1 MIKKVTD
8 RKYLE
13 QIHELG
19 SYAFNSN
26 HTKEQRDIYLKK
38 NESVDNYVD
47 EVDGQ
52 VTSQI
57 VSYPYQVTINGQVMG
72 MSGIGDVATYPEARG
87 TGSIRLLFEAIFN
100 DLHEK
105 GTELSYLAPFSQT
118 FYRKFGYENIF
129 DYDEIRIPK
138 ETIVQIKPEKTGSIK
153 RVSWE
158 NKEVQETIKELYRKT
173 LGTHN
178 GSLVREDYWWD
189 FVLTFNQGRRLAIAY
204 DDKKQACGYIVYGL
218 IGASEFMIYEMSY
231 TNLFGLKK
239 LMTFVS
245 SHSGSFDEFVSTNL
259 PDPKILELFTE
270 TQNIVRKTHS
280 SMMARIVNFKEFI
293 EKFNFKSSP
302 TKEIVYLEVID
313 STCSWNNGIFKL
325 SIVNGKATC
334 EKIDSS
340 NEAMIHYSGSIQRWT
355 QIFMRRVTFEE
366 AQWLNLIDSKNESIN
381 FSELFSPSTPRLYDY
396 F

>member
-38 NESVDNYVD
+38 NEAIDNYVD

-52 VTSQI
+52 VTSQV

-158 NKEVQETIKELYRKT
+158 NKEAQETIKELYRKT
-173 LGTHN
+173 LGMHN
-178 GSLVREDYWWD
+178 GSLVREDYWWE

-302 TKEIVYLEVID
+302 TKEIVYLEVND
-313 STCSWNNGIFKL
+313 SACSWNNGIFKL
-325 SIVNGKATC
+325 SIVNGKSTC
-334 EKIDSS
+334 EKIDPS

-355 QIFMRRVTFEE
+355 QIFMGRVTFEE
-366 AQWLNLIDSKNESIN
+366 AQWLNLIDSKNESTN
-381 FSELFSPSTPRLYDY
+381 FSELFLPSTPRLYDY

>member
-38 NESVDNYVD
+38 NESIDNYVD

-52 VTSQI
+52 VTSQV

-105 GTELSYLAPFSQT
+105 GTELSYLAPFSQS

-158 NKEVQETIKELYRKT
+158 NKEAQETIKELYRKT

-178 GSLVREDYWWD
+178 GSLVREDYWWE

-259 PDPKILELFTE
+259 PDPKIIELFTE

-313 STCSWNNGIFKL
+313 NTCSWNNGIFKL
-325 SIVNGKATC
+325 TIVNGKSTC

-340 NEAMIHYSGSIQRWT
+340 NEPMIHYSGSIQRWT
-355 QIFMRRVTFEE
+355 QIFMGRVTFEE
-366 AQWLNLIDSKNESIN
+366 AQWLNLIDSKNESTN
-381 FSELFSPSTPRLYDY
+381 FSELFLPSTPRLYDY

>member
-38 NESVDNYVD
+38 NESIDNYVD

-52 VTSQI
+52 VTSQV

-105 GTELSYLAPFSQT
+105 GTELSYLAPFSQS

-178 GSLVREDYWWD
+178 GSLVREDYWWE

-325 SIVNGKATC
+325 SIVNGKSTC
-334 EKIDSS
+334 EKIDPS
-340 NEAMIHYSGSIQRWT
+340 NEPMIHYSGSIQRWT
-355 QIFMRRVTFEE
+355 QVFMGRVTFEE
-366 AQWLNLIDSKNESIN
+366 AQWLNLIDSKNESTN

>member
-38 NESVDNYVD
+38 NESIDNYVD

-105 GTELSYLAPFSQT
+105 GTELSYLAPFSQS

-138 ETIVQIKPEKTGSIK
+138 ETIVQIKPEKTGSVK
-153 RVSWE
+153 RVLWE
-158 NKEVQETIKELYRKT
+158 NKEAQETIKELYRKT

-204 DDKKQACGYIVYGL
+204 DDQKQACGYIVYGL

-302 TKEIVYLEVID
+302 TKEIVYLEVND

-325 SIVNGKATC
+325 SIVNGKSTC
-334 EKIDSS
+334 EKIDPS

-355 QIFMRRVTFEE
+355 QIFMGRVTFEE
-366 AQWLNLIDSKNESIN
+366 AQWLNLIDSKNESTN
-381 FSELFSPSTPRLYDY
+381 FSELFLPSTPRLYDY

>member
-38 NESVDNYVD
+38 NESIDNYVD

-105 GTELSYLAPFSQT
+105 GTELSYLAPFSQS

-138 ETIVQIKPEKTGSIK
+138 ETIVQIKPEKTGSVK
-153 RVSWE
+153 RVLWE
-158 NKEVQETIKELYRKT
+158 NKEAQETIKELYRKT

-204 DDKKQACGYIVYGL
+204 DDQKQACGYIVYGL

-302 TKEIVYLEVID
+302 RKEIVYLEVND

-325 SIVNGKATC
+325 SIVNGKSTC

-340 NEAMIHYSGSIQRWT
+340 NEPMIHYSGSIQRWT
-355 QIFMRRVTFEE
+355 QVFMGRVTFEE
-366 AQWLNLIDSKNESIN
+366 AQWLNLIDSKNESTN
-381 FSELFSPSTPRLYDY
+381 FSELFLPSTPRLYDY

>member
-38 NESVDNYVD
+38 NESIDNYVD

-52 VTSQI
+52 VISQV

-158 NKEVQETIKELYRKT
+158 NKEAQETIKELYRKT

-302 TKEIVYLEVID
+302 TKEIVYLEVND
-313 STCSWNNGIFKL
+313 SACSWNNGIFKL
-325 SIVNGKATC
+325 SIVNGKSTC
-334 EKIDSS
+334 EKIDPS

-355 QIFMRRVTFEE
+355 QIFMGRVTFEE
-366 AQWLNLIDSKNESIN
+366 AQWLNLIDSKNESTN
-381 FSELFSPSTPRLYDY
+381 FSELFLPSTPRLYDY

>member
-1 MIKKVTD
+1 MIRKVAD
-8 RKYLE
+8 RKFLE
-13 QIHELG
+13 QIYELG

-38 NESVDNYVD
+38 NESIDNYVD

-52 VTSQI
+52 VTSQM

-87 TGSIRLLFEAIFN
+87 TGSIRLLFEAVFN

-138 ETIVQIKPEKTGSIK
+138 ETISQIKPEKTGSVK
-153 RVSWE
+153 RVSWN
-158 NKEVQETIKELYRKT
+158 NKEEQEIIKELYRKT

-204 DDKKQACGYIVYGL
+204 DDNQQACGYIVYGL

-231 TNLFGLKK
+231 TNIFGLRK

-259 PDPKILELFTE
+259 PDPKIIELFTE

-325 SIVNGKATC
+325 SIINGKSTC
-334 EKIDSS
+334 EKIDPS

-355 QIFMRRVTFEE
+355 QIFMGRVTFEE
-366 AQWLNLIDSKNESIN
+366 AEWLNLIISKNEHTK
-381 FSELFSPSTPRLYDY
+381 FSELFSPSTPHLYDY

>member
-38 NESVDNYVD
+38 NESIDNYVD

-105 GTELSYLAPFSQT
+105 GTELSYLAPFSQS

-259 PDPKILELFTE
+259 PDPKIIELFTE

-313 STCSWNNGIFKL
+313 NTCSWNNGIFKL
-325 SIVNGKATC
+325 SIVNGKSTC

-340 NEAMIHYSGSIQRWT
+340 NEPMIHYSGSIQRWT
-355 QIFMRRVTFEE
+355 QIFMGRVTFEE
-366 AQWLNLIDSKNESIN
+366 AQWLNLIDSKNESTN
-381 FSELFSPSTPRLYDY
+381 FSELFLPSTPRLYDY

>member
-38 NESVDNYVD
+38 NESIDNYVD

-57 VSYPYQVTINGQVMG
+57 VGYPYQVTINGQVMG

-105 GTELSYLAPFSQT
+105 GTELSYLAPFSQS

-138 ETIVQIKPEKTGSIK
+138 ETIVQIKPEKTGSVK
-153 RVSWE
+153 RVLWE
-158 NKEVQETIKELYRKT
+158 NKEAQETIKELYRKT

-204 DDKKQACGYIVYGL
+204 DDQKQACGYIVYGL

-302 TKEIVYLEVID
+302 TKEIVYLEVND

-325 SIVNGKATC
+325 SIVNGKSTC
-334 EKIDSS
+334 EKIDPS

-355 QIFMRRVTFEE
+355 QIFMGRVTFEE
-366 AQWLNLIDSKNESIN
+366 AQWLNLIDSKNESTN
-381 FSELFSPSTPRLYDY
+381 FSELFLPSTPRLYDY

>member
-26 HTKEQRDIYLKK
+26 HTKEQREIYLKK
-38 NESVDNYVD
+38 NESIDNYVD

-52 VTSQI
+52 VISQI

-87 TGSIRLLFEAIFN
+87 TGSVRLLFEAIFN
-100 DLHEK
+100 DLREK

-158 NKEVQETIKELYRKT
+158 NKEAQESIKELYRKT

-204 DDKKQACGYIVYGL
+204 DDQNQACGYIVYGL

-259 PDPKILELFTE
+259 SDPKILELFSE

-280 SMMARIVNFKEFI
+280 SMMARIVNFNEFI
-293 EKFNFKSSP
+293 EKFSFKQ
-302 TKEIVYLEVID
+302 KENNVTLYLEVID
-313 STCSWNNGIFKL
+313 DVCSWNAGVFKL
-325 SIVNGKATC
+325 AISNGKATC

-340 NEAMIHYSGSIQRWT
+340 NDTMIHYSGSIQRWT
-355 QIFMRRVTFEE
+355 QIFMGRVSFED
-366 AQWLNLIDSKNESIN
+366 ALWMGLITQRKEDIG
-381 FSELFSPSTPRLYDY
+381 FSALFLPSTPRLYDY

>member
-38 NESVDNYVD
+38 NESIDNYVD

-52 VTSQI
+52 VTSQV

-158 NKEVQETIKELYRKT
+158 NKEAQETIKELYRKT

-325 SIVNGKATC
+325 SIINGKSTC
-334 EKIDSS
+334 EKIDPS
-340 NEAMIHYSGSIQRWT
+340 NEPMIHYSGSIQRWT
-355 QIFMRRVTFEE
+355 QIFMGRVTFEE

>member
-38 NESVDNYVD
+38 NESIDNYVD

-158 NKEVQETIKELYRKT
+158 NKEGQETIKELYSKT

-259 PDPKILELFTE
+259 PDPKIIELFTE

-313 STCSWNNGIFKL
+313 NTCSWNNGIFKL
-325 SIVNGKATC
+325 SIVNGKSTC

-340 NEAMIHYSGSIQRWT
+340 NEPMIHYSGSIQRWT
-355 QIFMRRVTFEE
+355 QIFMGRVTFEE
-366 AQWLNLIDSKNESIN
+366 AQWLNLIDSKNESTN
-381 FSELFSPSTPRLYDY
+381 FSELFSPGTPRLYDY

>member
-38 NESVDNYVD
+38 NESIDNYVD

-259 PDPKILELFTE
+259 PDPRIIELFTE

-325 SIVNGKATC
+325 SIVNGKSTC
-334 EKIDSS
+334 EKIDPS

-355 QIFMRRVTFEE
+355 QIFMGRVTFEE
-366 AQWLNLIDSKNESIN
+366 AQWLNLIDSKNESTN

>member
-38 NESVDNYVD
+38 NESIDNYVD

-259 PDPKILELFTE
+259 PDPKIIELFTE

-313 STCSWNNGIFKL
+313 NTCSWNNGIFKL
-325 SIVNGKATC
+325 SIVNGKSTC

-340 NEAMIHYSGSIQRWT
+340 NEPMIHYSGSIQRWT
-355 QIFMRRVTFEE
+355 QIFMGRVTFEE
-366 AQWLNLIDSKNESIN
+366 AQWLNLIDSKNQSTN
-381 FSELFSPSTPRLYDY
+381 FSELFLPSTPRLYDY

>member
-38 NESVDNYVD
+38 NESIDNYVD

-158 NKEVQETIKELYRKT
+158 NKEAQETIKELYRKT

-204 DDKKQACGYIVYGL
+204 DDQKQACGYIVYGL

-259 PDPKILELFTE
+259 PDPKIIELFTE

-325 SIVNGKATC
+325 SIVKGKSTC
-334 EKIDSS
+334 EKIDPS
-340 NEAMIHYSGSIQRWT
+340 NEVMIHYSGSIQRWT
-355 QIFMRRVTFEE
+355 QIFMGRVTFEE
-366 AQWLNLIDSKNESIN
+366 AQWLNLIDSKNESTN